1 MKQNLTFW
9 EILPVGLMLFSSFF
23 GAGNLIFPPALGQ
36 AAGDHFWSA
45 AIGFC
50 VTGVG
55 MPLLGIIAMA
65 LTKNDNPNALADPV
79 HPNFAKIIVML
90 AVLTIGPL
98 FAIPRTGAVSYDVG
112 IRPFVPEDY
121 YTAGLAIYSLFF
133 FIVTY
138 VLSIN
143 PSKLV
148 DWLGKVLTPMLLLS
162 LAVLIINVLLAPM
175 GPMQPAT
182 GSYINLPFLSG
193 FQDGYNTMDI
203 LATLLFGATVINAIK
218 LKGITDDRLLT
229 KICVYSGLIA
239 AFFLALIYVALAYT
253 GATSV
258 SILGISPNGGVALAD
273 IANYYLGAAG
283 NVVLCLMI
291 FFACLTTSIGL
302 TASAASYFTKV
313 THEQV
318 QYQRFV
324 VAICVFSFAVSNV
337 GLTNIISFSI
347 PILCALYPIIIA
359 LVLLG
364 VTSKLFHG
372 DKRVYRC
379 CLFFTTIFALLD
391 GLKAAG
397 IKLSALETILGN
409 TIPLYADGFGWIV
422 PSVCGALL
430 GLLWKLLVPAQTK

>member
-1 MKQNLTFW
+1 MKQTLTFW

-36 AAGDHFWSA
+36 AAGDNVWAA

-50 VTGVG
+50 FTGVG

-79 HPNFAKIIVML
+79 HPLFAKVIVML
-90 AVLTIGPL
+90 AVLTIGPF

-121 YTAGLAIYSLFF
+121 YTMGLVLYSLFF
-133 FIVTY
+133 FVLTY
-138 VLSIN
+138 ILSIN

-162 LAVLIINVLLAPM
+162 LAILVVNVFIKPM
-175 GPMQPAT
+175 GPMLEPT
-182 GSYINLPFLSG
+182 GTYQSLPFLGG
-193 FQDGYNTMDI
+193 FQDGYNTMDL

-218 LKGITDDRLLT
+218 LKGIQDDKLLT
-229 KICVYSGLIA
+229 KICVYAGLIA
-239 AFFLALIYVALAYT
+239 AFFLAFIYIALAYA

-258 SILGISPNGGVALAD
+258 SVLGISANGGVALAD
-273 IANYYLGAAG
+273 IANYYLGSAG
-283 NVVLCLMI
+283 NVVLCLII
-291 FFACLTTSIGL
+291 FFACLTTSIGI
-302 TASAASYFTKV
+302 TASAASYFTKMSG
-313 THEQV
+313 ERV

-324 VAICVFSFAVSNV
+324 LAICLFSFAVSNV
-337 GLTNIISFSI
+337 GLTNIIAFSI
-347 PILCALYPIIIA
+347 PVLCALYPIVIA
-359 LVLLG
+359 LVFLG
-364 VTSKLFHG
+364 VSSKLFNS

-379 CLFFTTIFALLD
+379 CLAFTTIFAVLD

-397 IKLSALETILGN
+397 ITIASVEATLGAMV
-409 TIPLYADGFGWIV
+409 PLYTDGFGWIV
-422 PSVCGALL
+422 PSILGAII
-430 GLLWKLLVPAQTK
+430 GLVWKTLAPTKA

>member
-65 LTKNDNPNALADPV
+65 LTKNDNPNALSDPV

-121 YTAGLAIYSLFF
+121 YTTGLAIYSLFF

-193 FQDGYNTMDI
+193 FQDGYNTMDL

-291 FFACLTTSIGL
+291 FFACLP
-302 TASAASYFTKV
+302 
-313 THEQV
+313 QV
-318 QYQRFV
+318 L
-324 VAICVFSFAVSNV
+324 A
-337 GLTNIISFSI
+337 
-347 PILCALYPIIIA
+347 
-359 LVLLG
+359 
-364 VTSKLFHG
+364 
-372 DKRVYRC
+372 
-379 CLFFTTIFALLD
+379 
-391 GLKAAG
+391 
-397 IKLSALETILGN
+397 
-409 TIPLYADGFGWIV
+409 
-422 PSVCGALL
+422 
-430 GLLWKLLVPAQTK
+430 